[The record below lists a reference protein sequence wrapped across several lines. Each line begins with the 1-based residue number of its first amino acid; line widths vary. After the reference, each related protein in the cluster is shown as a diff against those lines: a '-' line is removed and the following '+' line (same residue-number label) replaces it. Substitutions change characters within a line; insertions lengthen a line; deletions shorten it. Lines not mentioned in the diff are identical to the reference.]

1 MVGLGVACMEGE
13 TGGAGD
19 EEGASSSGFQQGGPG
34 QVALSRGTGLA
45 APRAWESFFLPSQ
58 CWRGLKARD
67 MHRRT
72 CAPSQDVPPPPA
84 SFLPNLDGSK
94 VCSAADSPGLGP
106 LWALAL
112 HAGGV
117 VRGQERAWSRKTQS
131 HPPGRMDAHL
141 IPPEL
146 TSDTAPAPTSVPW
159 KAWVWKAYISETQS
173 FIWQILSIC

>member
-1 MVGLGVACMEGE
+1 MRKELLPQDSSKGALGRRLCPGE
-13 TGGAGD
+13 
-19 EEGASSSGFQQGGPG
+19 QGWQPPGPG
-34 QVALSRGTGLA
+34 RGF
-45 APRAWESFFLPSQ
+45 SFLPSA
-58 CWRGLKARD
+58 GGVIKPG
-67 MHRRT
+67 T
-72 CAPSQDVPPPPA
+72 CTGGPVPPAKMSPPPPA